1 MFGIV
6 RLFERLRHS
15 LSKMIIRLLNGIEI
29 KYCC

>member
-15 LSKMIIRLLNGIEI
+15 LRKTIIRLLNGIEI
-29 KYCC
+29 T